1 MAEYATFI
9 GFVGVGIILLTY
21 ALLASGRLHNDD
33 WRYPILNIVGT
44 LGIVVSLIYQW
55 NLPSM
60 VAQLVW
66 IAISIVGLMRIA
78 RKKRKAR

>member
-1 MAEYATFI
+1 MPISTM
-9 GFVGVGIILLTY
+9 VGYGGVLIVLAAYG
-21 ALLASGRLHNDD
+21 LLASGRMSNDD
-33 WRYPILNIVGT
+33 WRYPIINIVGT
-44 LGIVVSLIYQW
+44 LGIAYSLLYQW

-78 RKKRKAR
+78 KKKAK

>member
-1 MAEYATFI
+1 MPPIPTTI
-9 GFVGVGIILLTY
+9 GFAGISLVLLAY
-21 ALLASGRLHNDD
+21 ALLASGRMSNDD
-33 WRYPILNIVGT
+33 WRYPVINIVGT
-44 LGIVVSLIYQW
+44 LGIAYSLLYEW

-78 RKKRKAR
+78 KKKAR